1 MITFWGFLLGLPILA
16 FGGAMIVS
24 PSKSSV
30 LISRFETSRLAAL
43 VLTTVAWIWTT
54 YEILN
59 FGANIFAEFANGSGF
74 PPIRWILSALAF
86 AFDHFWALTPV
97 LIYLTYIWMPKN
109 LSVRALTGI
118 LMLFPAALFRT
129 TRHHLP
135 TPGFSTIPVFVVTAY
150 LAAII
155 GMYGMFYPWRLET
168 ALGYILRKD
177 WSARLCGAI
186 LALDGL
192 ALMMIGCCT

>member
-1 MITFWGFLLGLPILA
+1 MITFWGFLLGLPLLA

-43 VLTTVAWIWTT
+43 VLTTIAWIWTT

-129 TRHHLP
+129 TRHLLP
-135 TPGFSTIPVFVVTAY
+135 TVGFSTIHVFVVTAY
-150 LAAII
+150 VAAII
-155 GMYGMFYPWRLET
+155 GMYGMFYPWRIEK
-168 ALGYILRKD
+168 ALSWLLSKELP
-177 WSARLCGAI
+177 ARLCGS
-186 LALDGL
+186 LMALDGI
-192 ALMMIGCCT
+192 ALMTIGCLT

>member
-97 LIYLTYIWMPKN
+97 LIYLAYIWMPKN

-135 TPGFSTIPVFVVTAY
+135 TTGFSTIHVFVVTAY

-168 ALGYILRKD
+168 ALGYI
-177 WSARLCGAI
+177 
-186 LALDGL
+186 
-192 ALMMIGCCT
+192 